1 MNSENLDLILNL
13 LQALG
18 KISEKSVARLLQCS
32 KNTGISPERILLM
45 CGTLSDSDLSNATQ
59 AANSYQEKHSSYLKT
74 LLILRQAMALGTSFD
89 SLINS
94 QFYKNLNP
102 LAIWLLSTGN
112 LGLSQIQRLIHKLDF
127 EATSASKEISGLTL
141 YTNKLIDLEIWRQA
155 IIDLRLL
162 QTGKLSPQ
170 QLEGTRSYPQK
181 INLNELFCCDTWLLS
196 PDCLCHP
203 DLLHCV
209 EYSICISSA
218 TRSKTASLNIV
229 LPKDMQKLIVILK
242 MAMHAGKLN
251 QMEATRV
258 ARQGYLAPE
267 RTAFLANRISQEFNS
282 LGSSCSFAR

>member
-45 CGTLSDSDLSNATQ
+45 CGTLSDADLSNATQ
-59 AANSYQEKHSSYLKT
+59 AANSLQDKRSSYLKT

-89 SLINS
+89 TLINS

-112 LGLSQIQRLIHKLDF
+112 LGLSQIQRLMHKLDLDTTG
-127 EATSASKEISGLTL
+127 APREISGLTL
-141 YTNKLIDLEIWRQA
+141 YSNKLIDLEIWRQA

-162 QTGKLSPQ
+162 QTGKLCPE
-170 QLEGTRSYPQK
+170 QLDGSRCYPQK

-196 PDCLCHP
+196 PDCLCQP

-209 EYSICISSA
+209 EDSICLSTA
-218 TRSKTASLNIV
+218 TRAKNTSLNIV
-229 LPKDMQKLIVILK
+229 LPKDMQKLIVVLK
-242 MAMHAGKLN
+242 MAMHSGKLN
-251 QMEATRV
+251 QIEATRV

-267 RTAFLANRISQEFNS
+267 QTAVLANLISKEFYSFN
-282 LGSSCSFAR
+282 SSCSWAR